1 VAFAQGGTA
10 AGADRLHLLGT
21 AGHSGRDNQLN
32 SGPNPAGEALHQ
44 RLVAVLNTGSGS
56 CDEHSA
62 AEVETIFGQAGMAHA
77 RIIVA
82 GPTEIE
88 QALEKAVEEA
98 DVLVVLGGD
107 GTIRTAIEKQA
118 DRRGYLVPL
127 PGGTMNLL
135 PHALYGE
142 RDWRAALADTLAD
155 PEVQVVG
162 GGRAEGYR
170 FFVAALLGEPAL
182 WADAREAL
190 RAGDIV
196 EAARRGWTAIRRS
209 RSDPLRYVFG
219 DTLQGT
225 AEAVAVICPLISK
238 VMGND
243 EPVLEAAAVDPET
256 ALAALRLGFYA
267 LLDDWRGDPSV
278 SRAKAKSV
286 RVTGHGRVPAILD
299 GEKVKLGR
307 SVSIEFVPGAFCA
320 LVPAEKVAPGTS
332 SGL

>member
-1 VAFAQGGTA
+1 M
-10 AGADRLHLLGT
+10 
-21 AGHSGRDNQLN
+21 N
-32 SGPNPAGEALHQ
+32 SGPNPAAEALSK

-62 AEVETIFGQAGMAHA
+62 AEIETIFGQAGMAHA
-77 RIIVA
+77 KIIVA
-82 GPTEIE
+82 GPADIE
-88 QALEKAVEEA
+88 QAIDLAVADA

-118 DRRGYLVPL
+118 DRGGYLVPL

-135 PHALYGE
+135 PHALYSE
-142 RDWRAALADTLAD
+142 RNWQAALTDTLAN

-162 GGRAEGYR
+162 GGRVEPYR
-170 FFVAALLGEPAL
+170 FFVAALLGEPTL

-190 RAGDIV
+190 RAGDVV
-196 EAARRGWTAIRRS
+196 EAAKRAWTAIMRS

-219 DTLQGT
+219 DSLQGT

-238 VMGND
+238 VMRDD
-243 EPVLEAAAVDPET
+243 ERVLEAAAVDPET
-256 ALAALRLGFYA
+256 ALEALRLGFHA
-267 LLDDWRGDPSV
+267 LFDNWRADPSV
-278 SRAKAKSV
+278 SRAKAKTV

-307 SVSIEFVPGAFCA
+307 SVTIQFVPAAFRA
-320 LVPAEKVAPGTS
+320 LVPAGHEVPGTPAPT
-332 SGL
+332 